1 MWRWVVL
8 LGQVSMLDNT
18 ISAMSL
24 KGEEEKN
31 LKEQRRKGNISNVV
45 GLSQ

>member
-1 MWRWVVL
+1 MGYVL
-8 LGQVSMLDNT
+8 LGQVFMLVNT

-31 LKEQRRKGNISNVV
+31 LKEEGRKGNINNVV